1 MPSPVLASIAAI
13 PSPGDGSIELGPL
26 TFRAYG
32 FMIALGVLAAVWLVG
47 RRFGQRGLNPDHATG
62 LAMWAVPAG
71 LVGARLYHVITDWR
85 SFEGRWGDAFKIWE
99 GGLGI
104 LGGVIAGAVAGYAY
118 MRRHNID
125 PGLGFDVVAPALPLA
140 QAIGRWG
147 NWFNQELF
155 GRPTDLPW
163 GLEIDVDH
171 RPAEYIDNETFH
183 PTFLYESLWNLLLVV
198 VLLRLDVLKKLRPW
212 GLFFT
217 YLAGYSI
224 GRLWIEAIRI
234 DTASEI
240 AGLRVN
246 LWVFGLLLI
255 ASATLVV
262 RHLRRDT
269 DDVDVFDDLAE
280 AEAGDDVDDLAEAV
294 EASVSAD
301 DDVVDLV
308 DGESADRD

>member
-301 DDVVDLV
+301 DEVVDLV

>member
-163 GLEIDVDH
+163 ALEIDVEH
-171 RPAEYIDNETFH
+171 RPAEYIDSETFH

-198 VLLRLDVLKKLRPW
+198 ALLRLDVLKKLRPW

-280 AEAGDDVDDLAEAV
+280 AEAGDDVQDLADAV
-294 EASVSAD
+294 EASVGAD
-301 DDVVDLV
+301 EDIVDLV